1 MKNDKTNLPVYSL
14 FIRRW
19 DLRELNY
26 KLRPFDDPVPA
37 KLFIE
42 DMNFDISTKF
52 RGNYTRKLRKRSY
65 FIKLKRLQTFNG
77 AREFHLNAEY
87 KDPSSIRNKLSLD
100 LFQSFGVLSP
110 DSQHVQLFLNGNYE
124 GVYLQL
130 ESVDDLFLEKR
141 GLPYG
146 PIYYAVKTDANFSLD
161 SHKTKAPKESLL
173 MGYQRKIGMA
183 EDDKFLIELIQKI
196 NTTSLEEFE
205 HEIPKYLAVEKY
217 LRWLAVAVCTQ
228 NHDGFLKN
236 YTLYRSSKTGLFEI
250 IPWDYDGTF
259 GREWNGE
266 AIEPDSLCIKGK
278 NHLTKKLL
286 EIPAFRKQY
295 RELMDELLSTLFTP
309 AYLEPIISSLMESIR
324 PHLLF
329 SDPSQ
334 LETFDGEKEVMITFI
349 KERRQYLQA
358 NLKLLE

>member
-1 MKNDKTNLPVYSL
+1 MYSL
-14 FIRRW
+14 FIHRW
-19 DLRELNY
+19 DLQELDSL
-26 KLRPFDDPVPA
+26 LRPYDDPVLA
-37 KLFIE
+37 KLII
-42 DMNFDISTKF
+42 DNRKFDITTKF
-52 RGNYTRKLRKRSY
+52 RGNYTRKLRKKSY
-65 FIKLKRLQTFNG
+65 FIKLNRPRSFNG

-100 LFQSFGVLSP
+100 LFHSFGVLSP
-110 DSQHVQLFLNGNYE
+110 ASQHIQLFLNGRYE

-130 ESVDDLFLEKR
+130 ESVDVLFLEKR
-141 GLPYG
+141 GLPSG

-161 SHKTKAPKESLL
+161 GHKSKAPKESLL
-173 MGYQRKIGMA
+173 MGYQRKNGTA
-183 EDDKFLIELIQKI
+183 ADDQYLIELIQKI
-196 NTTSLEEFE
+196 NNTSPEEFE
-205 HEIPKYLAVEKY
+205 QEIPKYLAVDKY

-236 YTLYRSSKTGLFEI
+236 YALYRNSETGLFEI

-259 GREWNGE
+259 GREWNGDL
-266 AIEPDSLCIKGK
+266 IQPDSLRITGK

-286 EIPAFRKQY
+286 EVPTFRRQY
-295 RELMDELLSTLFTP
+295 RKIMEELLDTLFTP
-309 AYLEPIISSLMESIR
+309 AYLEPIISSLLESIR

-349 KERRQYLQA
+349 KERSQYLRD
-358 NLKLLE
+358 NLNLLD